1 MANGLSSR
9 ELDSFRRDG
18 FVVPGYR
25 LPADVLERLR
35 GLSRKLIADNAHL
48 GDEPIACPHVPGS
61 GIQKMQSDPGWIEFP
76 THAPIVDMVES
87 AIGPDVVL
95 WGTTFF
101 HKAAGIGRVVPWHRD
116 GRYWPIHPLATTS
129 VWIAV
134 EESVIENG
142 CLRIIKGSHAARELG
157 EHFSDDSPENAI
169 PETLRQGEYDEA
181 DAVDVELEPGQ
192 MVMFDVYTVHGSNA
206 NRSGRHRTGYAM
218 RYMPATSQFDHHDQA
233 NRSRAFSD
241 QYGSAHHTRPLM
253 LLRGEDKSGRN
264 DFRIGHPAVASDGI

>member
-1 MANGLSSR
+1 MAKGLSTE
-9 ELDSFRRDG
+9 ELDSFHRDG

-25 LPADVLERLR
+25 LPSDVLERLR
-35 GLSRKLIADNAHL
+35 ALSGKLIADNAHL

-61 GIQKMQSDPGWIEFP
+61 GVQKMKSDPGWIEFP
-76 THAPIVDMVES
+76 THGPIVDMVES
-87 AIGPDVVL
+87 VIGPDVVL

-101 HKAAGIGRVVPWHRD
+101 HKAAGVGRVVPWHRD

-142 CLRIIKGSHAARELG
+142 CLRIIRGSHAARELG
-157 EHFSDDSPENAI
+157 EHFSDNSAENAI
-169 PETLRQGEYDEA
+169 PETLRQDEYDEA
-181 DAVDVELEPGQ
+181 DAVDIELEPGQ

-218 RYMPATSQFDHHDQA
+218 RYMPTTSHFDHHDEA

-241 QYGSAHHTRPLM
+241 QYGSAHHTRPLT
-253 LLRGEDKSGRN
+253 LLRGEDKCRRN
-264 DFRIGHPAVASDGI
+264 DFRIGHPEAVSNLV

>member
-1 MANGLSSR
+1 MAKGLSND
-9 ELDSFRRDG
+9 ELGVFRRDG
-18 FVVPGYR
+18 FVIPEYR
-25 LPADVLERLR
+25 LDPAMLKRLQR
-35 GLSRKLIADNAHL
+35 LSRKLIADNTHL

-61 GIQKMQSDPGWIEFP
+61 GIQKMRSDPDWITFP
-76 THAPIVDMVES
+76 THPPIVDMVES

-101 HKAAGIGRVVPWHRD
+101 HKAAGVGRVVPWHRD

-142 CLRIIKGSHAARELG
+142 CLRLIPGSHAARELG
-157 EHFSDDSPENAI
+157 EHFSDNSPENAI
-169 PETLRQGEYDEA
+169 PETLRADQFDEA
-181 DAVDVELEPGQ
+181 AAVDVELEPGQ

-218 RYMPATSQFDHHDQA
+218 RYMPTTSHFEHHDEA
-233 NRSRAFSD
+233 NRARSFSD
-241 QYGSAHHTRPLM
+241 RYGSAHHTRPLM
-253 LLRGEDKSGRN
+253 LLRGQDRCGKNNFEL
-264 DFRIGHPAVASDGI
+264 GHPGVD